1 MMRRFV
7 ALILLTIFL
16 FNTAGYYILYQAVR
30 SHSTTVLLKRL
41 DNDLYQQ
48 EETVTL
54 KLPIVIPYQSNT
66 DYQRVN
72 GSFEH
77 DGEYYK
83 LIKQKIE
90 NDTLIVV
97 CYRDQAEKKLSNLM
111 TDYAKVVNDVPA
123 SSKSNTLKLL
133 NSFAKEYEV
142 SQGTSILPPAHIA
155 DIRIPAYKNVFFA
168 AFKVAVTSP
177 PPEAQSVSDIF

>member
-77 DGEYYK
+77 DGEFYK

-97 CYRDQAEKKLSNLM
+97 CYQDHAEKKLSNLV
-111 TDYAKVVNDVPA
+111 TDYTKIINDLPA
-123 SSKSNTLKLL
+123 SSKSNALKLL
-133 NSFAKEYEV
+133 NSFAKDYEV
-142 SQGTSILPPAHIA
+142 THEASPLQPTGTESTYPLTYP
-155 DIRIPAYKNVFFA
+155 KTFFA
-168 AFKVAVTSP
+168 DFKAAVTSP
-177 PPEAQSVSDIF
+177 PPEA